1 MIEGFADFHF
11 LRPLW
16 LLALPVAPLLWW
28 LARRARAGA
37 GGWREAVAP
46 QLLRVLLEERGQGR
60 GLRPAVF
67 AAAATLTILAL
78 AGPAWER
85 LPEPVGERTDGLVVV
100 LDVSM
105 SMLAEDVA
113 PSRMARARH
122 KLADLLGQRQ
132 EGVTALVAYAG
143 DAHVVTPLTD
153 DTRTI
158 ANLVGALHPSMM
170 PVQGSRPGAALE
182 LARTLYRNAGM
193 EQGRVLLITDAVER
207 ARDVTE
213 HATRSFPV
221 SILGIGTEE
230 GAPIPVRVPGH
241 PTQLLRAA
249 DGLVVQVRLDAEHL
263 ADVAQASHGRYRDL
277 AINGDDLADLQ
288 ATPLPTTAE
297 SRQTE
302 HEFDIWRDAG
312 HWLLAPL
319 AVLVLTG
326 FRRGALAAVPVL
338 VLAGAVMSSQPA
350 SADLWER
357 PDQRAHR
364 LLREGDAER
373 AAGLFEDRRWRA
385 VARYRS
391 ADYTGA
397 IQDFAADPTPTGRFN
412 LGNALARAGRLQ
424 EAVIAFDA
432 VLAAAPGHED
442 AAHNKALV
450 EETLRQQ
457 EASEGQP
464 NASSERRTGEGM
476 PSEASEARPDPS
488 STGNAGDA
496 ASDQPASGEDNPTAQ
511 QVADDSGNPE
521 HRRSQEARAATE
533 QWLRRIPDDPTG
545 LLARKFQHETR
556 SRLRSGD
563 YRYRQTERVW

>member
-1 MIEGFADFHF
+1 MTEALADFHF

-16 LLALPVAPLLWW
+16 LLALPIAPLLWW
-28 LARRARAGA
+28 LARQARAGA
-37 GGWREAVAP
+37 GGWRKAVAP
-46 QLLRVLLEERGQGR
+46 ELLRVLLEERGQGR
-60 GLRPAVF
+60 SLRPALLAS
-67 AAAATLTILAL
+67 AAALAILAL

-85 LPEPVGERTDGLVVV
+85 LPEPVAERTDGLVVV

-132 EGVTALVAYAG
+132 EGLTALVAYAG

-158 ANLVGALHPSMM
+158 ANLVGALHPTMM

-182 LARTLYRNAGM
+182 LARQLYRNAGM
-193 EQGRVLLITDAVER
+193 DQGRVLLITDAVER
-207 ARDVTE
+207 VRDITD
-213 HATRSFPV
+213 HATPSFPV
-221 SILGIGTEE
+221 SILGVGTTI
-230 GAPIPVRVPGH
+230 GAPIPVRVPGR
-241 PTQLLRAA
+241 PPQLLRAA
-249 DGLVVQVRLDAEHL
+249 DGSVVQVRLDAAHL
-263 ADVAQASHGRYRDL
+263 SEVAEASHGRYRSL
-277 AINGDDLADLQ
+277 GIGGDDIADLL
-288 ATPLPTTAE
+288 ATPLPTSAE

-312 HWLLAPL
+312 HWLLLPL
-319 AVLVLTG
+319 AVLVLAG

-338 VLAGAVMSSQPA
+338 VTVGAMLGSQPA
-350 SADLWER
+350 SADFWER

-373 AAGLFEDRRWRA
+373 AAGIFEHRGWRA

-391 ADYTGA
+391 SDYTGA
-397 IQDFAADPTPTGRFN
+397 VQDFAADSTPTGRFN

-450 EETLRQQ
+450 EEMLRRQ
-457 EASEGQP
+457 EASESEP
-464 NASSERRTGEGM
+464 NASSDRRTGEGM

-496 ASDQPASGEDNPTAQ
+496 ASDQPSSGEDNPTAQ
-511 QVADDSGNPE
+511 QIADDSGNPE

>member
-1 MIEGFADFHF
+1 MMESLVDFHF

-16 LLALPVAPLLWW
+16 LLTLPVAPLLWW
-28 LARRARAGA
+28 LARQARAGA

-46 QLLRVLLEERGQGR
+46 ELLRVLLEERDQGR
-60 GLRPAVF
+60 GSRPKLL
-67 AAAATLTILAL
+67 AAAAALAILAL
-78 AGPAWER
+78 AGPTWER
-85 LPEPVGERTDGLVVV
+85 LPEPVAQRTDGLVVV

-132 EGVTALVAYAG
+132 EGLTALVAYAG

-158 ANLVGALHPSMM
+158 ANLVGALHPTMM

-182 LARTLYRNAGM
+182 LARRLYRNAGM

-207 ARDVTE
+207 ARDIAE
-213 HATRSFPV
+213 HATPSFPV
-221 SILGIGTEE
+221 SILGVGTPE
-230 GAPIPVRVPGH
+230 GAPIPVRMPGRA
-241 PTQLLRAA
+241 PQLLRAD
-249 DGLVVQVRLDAEHL
+249 DGSVVQVRLDAEHL
-263 ADVAQASHGRYRDL
+263 AEVAKASHGRYRSLAIGGSDL
-277 AINGDDLADLQ
+277 AELLD
-288 ATPLPTTAE
+288 TPLPTSAE

-302 HEFDIWRDAG
+302 RQFDIWSDAG
-312 HWLLAPL
+312 YWLLLPL
-319 AVLVLTG
+319 ALLVLGG
-326 FRRGALAAVPVL
+326 FRRGALAVVPAL
-338 VLAGAVMSSQPA
+338 VTVGAMLGSQPA
-350 SADLWER
+350 SADFWER

-364 LLREGDAER
+364 LLSDGDAER
-373 AAGLFEDRRWRA
+373 AAGIFEDRGWRA

-391 ADYTGA
+391 ADYIGA
-397 IQDFAADPTPTGRFN
+397 VQDFAVDPTPTGRFN

-424 EAVIAFDA
+424 EAVLAFDA
-432 VLAAAPGHED
+432 VLKAAPGHED

-450 EETLRQQ
+450 EELLRQQ
-457 EASEGQP
+457 EASEGKP
-464 NASSERRTGEGM
+464 NASSDRRTGEGM

-556 SRLRSGD
+556 RRLRSGD

>member
-1 MIEGFADFHF
+1 MTGALADFHF

-16 LLALPVAPLLWW
+16 LLALPAAPLLWW
-28 LARRARAGA
+28 LGRRVRASA

-46 QLLRVLLEERGQGR
+46 ELLRVLLEERHQGR
-60 GLRPAVF
+60 GLRPEILL
-67 AAAATLTILAL
+67 AATILAILAL
-78 AGPAWER
+78 AGPTWER
-85 LPEPVGERTDGLVVV
+85 LPQPGAQRTDGLVVV

-105 SMLAEDVA
+105 SMLAEDVE
-113 PSRMARARH
+113 PSRMTRARH

-132 EGVTALVAYAG
+132 EGLTALVAYAG

-158 ANLVGALHPSMM
+158 ANLVGALHPTMM

-182 LARTLYRNAGM
+182 LARQLYRNAGM

-207 ARDVTE
+207 ARDITE
-213 HATRSFPV
+213 HATPSFPV
-221 SILGIGTEE
+221 SILGVGTAT
-230 GAPIPVRVPGH
+230 GAPIPVRTPDRA
-241 PTQLLRAA
+241 PQLLRAD
-249 DGLVVQVRLDAEHL
+249 DGSVVQVRLDAEHL
-263 ADVAQASHGRYRDL
+263 KDVAKASHGHYRSL
-277 AINGDDLADLQ
+277 AIDGSDLTELLE
-288 ATPLPTTAE
+288 TPLPTRAE

-302 HEFDIWRDAG
+302 RQFDVWSDAG
-312 HWLLAPL
+312 YWLLLPL
-319 AVLVLTG
+319 ALLVLGG
-326 FRRGALAAVPVL
+326 FRRSALALVPAL
-338 VLAGAVMSSQPA
+338 VTVCALLGSQPA
-350 SADLWER
+350 SADFWER

-364 LLREGDAER
+364 LLRGGDAAR
-373 AAGLFEDRRWRA
+373 AAGVFEDRSWRA

-397 IQDFAADPTPTGRFN
+397 IQDFAIDPTPTGRFN
-412 LGNALARAGRLQ
+412 LGNALAHAGRLQ
-424 EAVIAFDA
+424 EAAVAFDA
-432 VLAAAPGHED
+432 VLRAAPGHED

-450 EETLRQQ
+450 EEMLRQQ
-457 EASEGQP
+457 EANEGRP
-464 NASSERRTGEGM
+464 NAPNDHRTGEGR
-476 PSEASEARPDPS
+476 PSEAAEARPDPS

-496 ASDQPASGEDNPTAQ
+496 ASDHPASGEDNPSAQ

-533 QWLRRIPDDPTG
+533 QWLRRVPDDPTG

-556 SRLRSGD
+556 QRLRSGD